1 MTTREKSILILAVL
15 VIAVLLYFYRSNTV
29 EGRNYQQERDSLA
42 TLYDLTLDSISTLN
56 NRLSALDTLISR
68 NADTIRVVE
77 ERIKYIP
84 LKYEKQYKI
93 SRNISVDSLQLR
105 LWSRLDSV
113 ISRASQSSR
122 QPIDST
128 GRM

>member
-1 MTTREKSILILAVL
+1 MTTERLILILAVL
-15 VIAVLLYFYRSNTV
+15 AIAVLLYFFRSNTV

-68 NADTIRVVE
+68 NTDTIKVIE

-84 LKYEKQYKI
+84 LKYEKQYEI

-122 QPIDST
+122 QPIDSLR
-128 GRM
+128 RM

>member
-1 MTTREKSILILAVL
+1 MTTERLILILAVL
-15 VIAVLLYFYRSNTV
+15 VIAVLLYFYRSNVV
-29 EGRNYQQERDSLA
+29 EARNYQQERDSLA

-68 NADTIRVVE
+68 NTDTIRVVE

-84 LKYEKQYKI
+84 LKYEKQYEI

-113 ISRASQSSR
+113 IGRASQSSR

>member
-1 MTTREKSILILAVL
+1 MTTEKLILTLAAL
-15 VIAVLLYFYRSNTV
+15 VIAVLLYSYRSNTV

-68 NADTIRVVE
+68 NTDTIKVIE

-84 LKYEKQYKI
+84 LKYEKQYEI

-113 ISRASQSSR
+113 INRASQSSR